1 MYMTITPHQELTFK
15 FFFLR
20 LATVLVLAQSVFPSK
35 TALGT
40 TIKELSL
47 NQLTNEAELIFE
59 GRVKDRNVIREGRLI
74 TTIVTFE
81 ILDVIKGE
89 KNTTKLDLHF
99 SGGELDGEVLEITG
113 SKIPAKSEHGIY
125 FVESAEKNLLNP
137 LLGWTQGHYIIKDN
151 RAFNANVNATPN
163 TSDLGKTVSLDAEG
177 FKARLRNIAN

>member
-1 MYMTITPHQELTFK
+1 MTITPHQELRFK

-20 LATVLVLAQSVFPSK
+20 LATVLILAQSVFPSK

-81 ILDVIKGE
+81 ILDVIKG
-89 KNTTKLDLHF
+89 
-99 SGGELDGEVLEITG
+99 
-113 SKIPAKSEHGIY
+113 
-125 FVESAEKNLLNP
+125 
-137 LLGWTQGHYIIKDN
+137 
-151 RAFNANVNATPN
+151 
-163 TSDLGKTVSLDAEG
+163 
-177 FKARLRNIAN
+177 

>member
-1 MYMTITPHQELTFK
+1 MFMTQTRHQHLKFK
-15 FFFLR
+15 LFFLR
-20 LATVLVLAQSVFPSK
+20 FATVLLLAQSFFFSK
-35 TALGT
+35 TALST

-89 KNTTKLDLHF
+89 KNTTTLDLHF

-113 SKIPAKSEHGIY
+113 SKIPAESEHGIY

>member
-1 MYMTITPHQELTFK
+1 MTFTLHQEINLK
-15 FFFLR
+15 LFFLR
-20 LATVLVLAQSVFPSK
+20 LATVLLLAQSFFFSK
-35 TALGT
+35 TALST

-89 KNTTKLDLHF
+89 KNTTNLDLPF

-113 SKIPAKSEHGIY
+113 SKIPAINEHGIY
-125 FVESAEKNLLNP
+125 FVESAEGNLLNP
-137 LLGWTQGHYIIKDN
+137 LLGWTQGHYIIENN
-151 RAFNANVNATPN
+151 RAYNASLKAASNASN
-163 TSDLGKTVSLDAEG
+163 LGEAETVDPEG
-177 FKARLRNIAN
+177 FKARLRNIRN

>member
-1 MYMTITPHQELTFK
+1 MTFTLHQEINLK
-15 FFFLR
+15 LFFLR
-20 LATVLVLAQSVFPSK
+20 LATVLLLAQSFFFSK
-35 TALGT
+35 TALST

-89 KNTTKLDLHF
+89 KNTTNLDLHF

-113 SKIPAKSEHGIY
+113 SKIPAINEHGIY
-125 FVESAEKNLLNP
+125 FVESAEGNLLNP
-137 LLGWTQGHYIIKDN
+137 LLGWTQGHYIIENN
-151 RAFNANVNATPN
+151 RAYNASLEAASNASN
-163 TSDLGKTVSLDAEG
+163 LGEAETVDPEG
-177 FKARLRNIAN
+177 FKARLRNIRN